1 MSIAIEVQGLCFIDG
16 QWVDGMGQQWVR
28 HSPVDD
34 QIVWRGTWAETQ
46 QVELAIQSGC
56 GAFEAWAQL
65 TLEERIQFCRK
76 FADIVSKDK
85 EELARLIAMETGKP
99 LWEARTEV
107 VTVIG
112 KVANSIDA
120 IQQRRSTVTESNAES
135 VVATRYRPHG
145 VMLVLGPY
153 NLPAHLPGAHIVPAL
168 LAGNTIVFKPSE
180 QSPGVGQWL
189 VAAWEK
195 AGLPK
200 GVMNLLHGNSEVA
213 IAAASSDSVAGVL
226 FTGSY
231 LAGASLH
238 RLLAGKPEKVL
249 ALEMG
254 GNNPLVVHN
263 TSDYF
268 AAARTIILSA
278 FITSGQRCTCARRL
292 IVSGKDTYQR
302 LVDQLAELIP
312 KIRVGHPLDE
322 PQPFMGPM
330 IHSLAADRMLDA
342 QRELIAKGGTAIV
355 EMRRLDLC
363 AALLS
368 PGLIAVDQAGLDDTE
383 HFGPILSV
391 QLAADLDEA
400 IAMANRTRFGLAAGF
415 IGDAEEDYR
424 KFVSRV
430 RAGVINWNRQT
441 TGASG
446 RLPFGGIGLSGNHQP
461 SGFFAADYC
470 SYPIASIESHDLNE
484 SKKPVPGLEALSE
497 NDVN

>member
-1 MSIAIEVQGLCFIDG
+1 MSIPTEVNGHCFIDG
-16 QWVDGMGQQWVR
+16 QWVDGLGQEWIR
-28 HSPVDD
+28 YSSVDG
-34 QIVWRGTWAETQ
+34 QIVWHGSWADSQ

-56 GAFEAWAQL
+56 QAFEAWAQL
-65 TLEERIQFCRK
+65 TLEERTQYCKK
-76 FADIVSKDK
+76 FADIVSEGK
-85 EELARLIAMETGKP
+85 EELARLISMETGKP

-107 VTVIG
+107 VSVIG
-112 KVANSIDA
+112 KVTNSIDA
-120 IQQRRSTVTESNAES
+120 IQQRRSTITEVQGAS

-180 QSPGVGQWL
+180 HSPGVGQWL

-195 AGLPK
+195 AGLPI
-200 GVMNLLHGNSEVA
+200 GVMNLLHGHAQVA

-226 FTGSY
+226 FTGSF

-302 LVDQLAELIP
+302 LVDQLTELIP
-312 KIRVGHPLDE
+312 KIKVGHPLDE

-342 QRELIAKGGTAIV
+342 QTELIAKGAAAIV
-355 EMRRLDLC
+355 EMRRVDLGK
-363 AALLS
+363 ALLS
-368 PGLIAVDQAGLDDTE
+368 PGLIAVDQAVLDDTE
-383 HFGPILSV
+383 HFGPMLSV
-391 QLAADLDEA
+391 QMATDLDEA
-400 IAMANRTRFGLAAGF
+400 IAMANNTRFGLAAGF
-415 IGDAEEDYR
+415 IGDAEQDYQH
-424 KFVSRV
+424 FVSRV

-461 SGFFAADYC
+461 SGSFAADYC

-484 SKKPVPGLEALSE
+484 GKKPVPGLEALIE
-497 NDVN
+497 NHVN